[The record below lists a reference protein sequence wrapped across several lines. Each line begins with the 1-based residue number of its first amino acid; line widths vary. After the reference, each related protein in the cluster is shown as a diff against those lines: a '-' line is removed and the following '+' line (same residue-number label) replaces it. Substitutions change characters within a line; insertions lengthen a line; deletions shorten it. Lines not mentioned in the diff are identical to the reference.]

1 MPKFGQI
8 WSILKGMK
16 GRMDDANLSLVAAG
30 SAFFVM
36 LSLFPGLAA
45 LVAIVGFVAD
55 PAIVDDQLVL
65 LSDFIPEQVMT
76 IVDTQIRQLIEASTG
91 SALGWATLF
100 SVLAATWSA
109 RRGTDALIQA
119 VNRVYQLPTRGGV
132 MAAIT
137 ALGLTLGLMSVVT
150 IATLALVVVP
160 IVLAFL
166 PLGGAAEVAL
176 ELARWGAA
184 LVVVITGIW
193 MLYRFAPN
201 RKNFSIS
208 WITPGSLLAIGVW
221 FAASWGFAYY
231 LTNFGSYNEIYGSIG
246 AVIALLMFLYLS
258 IFIILLGATLN
269 AELEEQRQKSQRP
282 EQNDPVLQ
290 DMPNKTSPASVVA
303 AGADAP
309 S

>member
-1 MPKFGQI
+1 MPKIAQI
-8 WSILKGMK
+8 WSIIKGVK

-76 IVDTQIRQLIEASTG
+76 IVDTQIRQLVEASTG
-91 SALGWATLF
+91 SALGWATLL
-100 SVLAATWSA
+100 SILAATWSA

-119 VNRVYQLPTRGGV
+119 VNRVYHLPVRGGF

-137 ALGLTLGLMSVVT
+137 ALGLTVGLMSVVT

-160 IVLAFL
+160 IILAFL
-166 PLGGAAEVAL
+166 PLGSAAGATL
-176 ELARWGAA
+176 GLARWGAA
-184 LVVVITGIW
+184 LAVVITGIW

-201 RKNFSIS
+201 RKGFKVA

-221 FAASWGFAYY
+221 FAASWGFGYY

-258 IFIILLGATLN
+258 IFVILLGATLN
-269 AELEEQRQKSQRP
+269 AELEELRSKSQTLEKMASPPQDLSEMTKP
-282 EQNDPVLQ
+282 E
-290 DMPNKTSPASVVA
+290 AVA
-303 AGADAP
+303 GTDTP
-309 S
+309 L